1 MFQIGHAMIGAQCG
15 GPGPTG
21 NVITKITITAVGGDI
36 VVVGFGGSTEGGVLH
51 AGQKD
56 AFGVIII
63 NSADPSKAGGAERLR
78 GLRRFR
84 LVVLQRHRCDVAD
97 PDRMRRHGPGRR
109 LGGPIG
115 GTAGAPPLLLR
126 ARVVPTGTPFRVSAR
141 TADDP
146 SVGGGATPIT

>member
-115 GTAGAPPLLLR
+115 P
-126 ARVVPTGTPFRVSAR
+126 
-141 TADDP
+141 
-146 SVGGGATPIT
+146 GGAEEQ